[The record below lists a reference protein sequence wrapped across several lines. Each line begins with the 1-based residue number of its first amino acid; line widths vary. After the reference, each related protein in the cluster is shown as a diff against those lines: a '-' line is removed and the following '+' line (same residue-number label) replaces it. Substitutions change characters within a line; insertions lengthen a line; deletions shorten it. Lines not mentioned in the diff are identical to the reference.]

1 MVLFEMSRGMAMNL
15 LDNKERR
22 EWFWNQRRTVIC
34 IRLNPDFM
42 AYVKEGGGSF
52 DTPHTYQSRLTFKG
66 LSPRQ
71 QLLHWR
77 NQI

>member
-1 MVLFEMSRGMAMNL
+1 MNL

-22 EWFWNQRRTVIC
+22 DWFWNQRRSIIC
-34 IRLNPDFM
+34 IRLNPDFT
-42 AYVKEGGGSF
+42 AYVNEGRGSY
-52 DTPHTYQSRLTFKG
+52 DVPSTYQSRLTFKG